1 MFNMHGYCK
10 YKVSISNVVTLD
22 GRQIEIEYDD
32 VCGEDEDECDDGR
45 GENEDDDDADS
56 YTSTRYVNDDATD
69 NDEDI
74 DYEDDCELQEE
85 VKQEDEEIK
94 EPTYKII
101 DDDTIYYNYLPKPK
115 EPTYK
120 IIDDDD
126 NIYYNYLPKL
136 KVKEEEIKEIK
147 EEIRE

>member
-85 VKQEDEEIK
+85 VKQEVKQPCYLKGVNIMFINKSAQGENLYTFKFNNDVM
-94 EPTYKII
+94 PLVYII
-101 DDDTIYYNYLPKPK
+101 LLNQM
-115 EPTYK
+115 
-120 IIDDDD
+120 II
-126 NIYYNYLPKL
+126 IVGLI
-136 KVKEEEIKEIK
+136 VI
-147 EEIRE
+147 